1 MTQLIELSL
10 KQKRFKKNKRVIL
23 KDFQLSVSAG
33 DSIAVMGES
42 GIGKTSL
49 LNILGLID
57 QDYEGSHK
65 LFGRSAKAYSAKDQ
79 AQMRNNRIGFI
90 LQENALIPSLSIK
103 DNICLPWLYCPK
115 DKQDQVFFDELIRR
129 LKLDDL
135 LSQKPGECSGGQ
147 RARAVIGR
155 AVLMKP
161 DLILADEPTASLDE
175 ENRQEVLA
183 ILKDL
188 NRDFKASLIT
198 VTHDHAVAQN
208 HRKILRMV

>member
-1 MTQLIELSL
+1 MTRLIELSL

-57 QDYEGSHK
+57 QDYEGSYE
-65 LFGRSAKAYSAKDQ
+65 LFGRSAKAYSVKEQ

-115 DKQDQVFFDELIRR
+115 EKQDQAFFDELIRR

>member
-23 KDFQLSVSAG
+23 KDFQLSVSVG
-33 DSIAVMGES
+33 DSVAVMGES

-57 QDYEGSHK
+57 QDYEGSYK
-65 LFGRSAKAYSAKDQ
+65 LFGRSTKTYSAKEQ

-90 LQENALIPSLSIK
+90 LQENTLIPSLSIK

-115 DKQDQVFFDELIRR
+115 EKQDQAFFDELIRR